1 MLYIVLWYVITLHI
15 LFIYSLLS
23 SILFYAY
30 AKEKKIKDYVKGY
43 VEYQWNGK
51 ILYYTIRMFY
61 FSLHSLHSG
70 VSFQYSI
77 VIQMRWN
84 MYMILGWSKVSHIRE
99 ALISNK
105 LLDKEAAIENKWITN
120 IYSTCQQ
127 TLLFWITLLAITE
140 TYSLSFELVQIS
152 ENFYYHQ
159 SRRNRTNCNWT
170 FCQPHLSGHLTARHF
185 KIKVSQIRRTFGSW
199 MIQYSQ
205 WISYLLKNKYRRVI
219 LSQIETCFTS
229 FHVLFVVTC
238 YCFSVT
244 WLLWRF
250 KQT

>member
-127 TLLFWITLLAITE
+127 TLLFLDNITSNNRNIQFVFRISANIWKLL
-140 TYSLSFELVQIS
+140 LSPKQKEQ
-152 ENFYYHQ
+152 
-159 SRRNRTNCNWT
+159 
-170 FCQPHLSGHLTARHF
+170 
-185 KIKVSQIRRTFGSW
+185 
-199 MIQYSQ
+199 
-205 WISYLLKNKYRRVI
+205 NK
-219 LSQIETCFTS
+219 L
-229 FHVLFVVTC
+229 
-238 YCFSVT
+238 
-244 WLLWRF
+244 
-250 KQT
+250 